1 MRGLIL
7 SILACQALAFA
18 SSGDPGN
25 AVASANVNSRYT
37 VESVDVLPVGLSRL
51 SMPLRDRLQQFVGA
65 RFDQSLVDD
74 AARRLR
80 HEMQNAPVTARV
92 GKGSNPEQVVIAFHV
107 ELRERGFDGE
117 VTRFR
122 YQSKRSLSFGLDL
135 AYRTESDRV
144 HAGVVTDSDDLV
156 ERYSGLVAGYERR
169 LGTGRVR
176 IGAEVGTWRSD
187 WSGNAQNAAGRD
199 ELYRSRTRLAPSATI
214 ELFKP
219 LTLQLG
225 VSLERLGVNNPAAH
239 HEISSAVTGTL
250 RFQRRWGLNSSGIRQ
265 RFEAAYG
272 VRIGMPS
279 LASNYTFTRQHATAR
294 YGLKGGN
301 QEILAAFHSGL
312 LNGRAPLSERFIGGN
327 SQILRGWNRNE
338 IALLGTHRLAAASID
353 YRWRHLR
360 LAYDAGSV
368 WLRRSGGGD
377 GQLRQSVGVGFA
389 DNLWSGFSFLVAFP
403 LRDGR
408 MEPIFIAG
416 MNF

>member
-7 SILACQALAFA
+7 TLLAGCALGFA
-18 SSGDPGN
+18 SGGDPGN

-37 VESVDVLPVGLSRL
+37 VESVDVLPVGLSRV
-51 SMPLRDRLQQFVGA
+51 SASLRDRLQQFVGA

-74 AARRLR
+74 AAARLR
-80 HEMQNAPVTARV
+80 RELRNAPVTAQV

-107 ELRERGFDGE
+107 EVRERGFDGE

-135 AYRTESDRV
+135 AYRTESDRI
-144 HAGVVTDSDDLV
+144 HAGVLTDSDELV
-156 ERYSGLVAGYERR
+156 ERYSGLAAGYERC
-169 LGTGRVR
+169 LGSGRVR
-176 IGAEVGTWRSD
+176 VGAEVGAWKSE
-187 WSGNAQNAAGRD
+187 WSGSAQNAAEPS

-225 VSLERLGVNNPAAH
+225 VSLERLGVNNPAAR

-250 RFQRRWGLNSSGIRQ
+250 RFQRRWGLDSSGIRQ

-272 VRIGMPS
+272 VRTGMPS

-301 QEILAAFHSGL
+301 QEVLAAFHSGL

-327 SQILRGWNRNE
+327 SQVLRGWNRNE
-338 IALLGTHRLAAASID
+338 ISPLGTDRLAAASID

-360 LAYDAGSV
+360 LAYDAGSA
-368 WLRRSGGGD
+368 WLRRSGD

-389 DNLWSGFSFLVAFP
+389 DNLWNGFSFLVAFP

>member
-1 MRGLIL
+1 MRGSIL
-7 SILACQALAFA
+7 SILACQTLAFA

-25 AVASANVNSRYT
+25 AVAAANVNSRYT
-37 VESVDVLPVGLSRL
+37 VESVDVLPAGINRL
-51 SMPLRDRLQQFVGA
+51 SAPLRDRLQQLVGA

-74 AARRLR
+74 AAQRLR
-80 HEMQNAPVTARV
+80 HELRNVPVTAQV
-92 GKGSNPEQVVIAFHV
+92 SKGSNPEQVVIAFHV
-107 ELRERGFDGE
+107 EVRERGFDGE

-122 YQSKRSLSFGLDL
+122 YHSKRSLSFGLDL
-135 AYRTESDRV
+135 AYRTESDRI
-144 HAGVVTDSDDLV
+144 HTGVVTDSDDLV

-176 IGAEVGTWRSD
+176 IGAEVGTWKSD
-187 WSGNAQNAAGRD
+187 WSGSAQTAAEPG

-225 VSLERLGVNNPAAH
+225 VSLERLGVNTPAAR

-250 RFQRRWGLNSSGIRQ
+250 RFQRRWGLDSSGIRQ

-272 VRIGMPS
+272 VRTGLPS

-294 YGLKGGN
+294 YGLKAGN
-301 QEILAAFHSGL
+301 QEILMALHSGL

-327 SQILRGWNRNE
+327 SQILRGWNRND
-338 IALLGTHRLAAASID
+338 IAPLGTDRLATASID

-360 LAYDAGSV
+360 LAYDAGSAS
-368 WLRRSGGGD
+368 LRRSGD
-377 GQLRQSVGVGFA
+377 GQLRQSVGIGFA